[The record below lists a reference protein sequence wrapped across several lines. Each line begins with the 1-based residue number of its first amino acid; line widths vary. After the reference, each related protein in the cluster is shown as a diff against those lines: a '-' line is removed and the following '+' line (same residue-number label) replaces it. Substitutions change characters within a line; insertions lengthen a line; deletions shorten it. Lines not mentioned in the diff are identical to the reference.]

1 VTARPS
7 PNRDLLE
14 RTARRL
20 RPVLDEVVFVGGHV
34 AELLVT
40 DPAAVR
46 VRQTND
52 VDVIVRVISRT
63 AYHRLGER
71 LKELGYR
78 EDTTE
83 GAPLCRWRDPDGL
96 TLDVMPLDPDVLG
109 FSNAWYEPALDQAV
123 AYVITADLVIRIP
136 PPPIF
141 LATKWAAYDGRGGGD
156 PMRSHDLEDII
167 TVVAGR
173 PETVDEVKAAALDV
187 RRYVA
192 SSTSRFLTDPAA
204 RDVIAGALPDVWRD
218 PAALRDVE
226 ERFRAIAATSA
237 RTL

>member
-1 VTARPS
+1 MTARPS

-52 VDVIVRVISRT
+52 VDVIVRVTSRT
-63 AYHRLGER
+63 AYHRLGGR

-96 TLDVMPLDPDVLG
+96 RLDVMPLDSSVLG

-123 AYVITADLVIRIP
+123 AYVVSVDLVIRIP
-136 PPPIF
+136 PPPTF
-141 LATKWAAYDGRGGGD
+141 LATKWAAYEGRGSGD
-156 PMRSHDLEDII
+156 AMGSHDLEDII

-173 PETVDEVKAAALDV
+173 PEIVDEVRAAALEV

-192 SSTSRFLTDPAA
+192 NSTSRFLTDPAA
-204 RDVIAGALPDVWRD
+204 RDVITGALPDAWHD
-218 PAALRDVE
+218 PAMLRSVE
-226 ERFRAIAATSA
+226 ERFRAIAATA
-237 RTL
+237 